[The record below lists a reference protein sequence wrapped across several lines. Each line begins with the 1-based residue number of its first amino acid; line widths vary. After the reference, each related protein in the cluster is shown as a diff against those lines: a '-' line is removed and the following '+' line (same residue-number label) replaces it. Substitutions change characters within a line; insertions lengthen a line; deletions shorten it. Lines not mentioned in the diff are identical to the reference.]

1 MPSVFVTSGNRG
13 IGLEFVRQYAADGWT
28 VHAACRDP
36 DRAEELQRL
45 SRNAKGSVS
54 IVAMDVTDQESIA
67 AAATRLGD
75 APVDLLINS
84 AGVLGQ
90 RSQRLGNLD
99 YAEWMHVLDVN
110 VLGAVRVTERLLE
123 NVARSARKLV
133 VNITSGMG
141 SIADNT
147 SGGMIEYRTSKTA
160 LNMAARTIAIDLK
173 PRDVVCIVV
182 NPGWVKTD
190 MGGPNATLTA
200 EASVAGMRRLFDSL
214 GPADSGKFFNHDGR
228 EYPW

>member
-1 MPSVFVTSGNRG
+1 MSSVFVTSGNRG
-13 IGLEFVRQYAADGWT
+13 IGLELVRQYAAEGWT
-28 VHAACRDP
+28 VYAACRDP
-36 DRAEELQRL
+36 EHASDLQRL
-45 SRNAKGSVS
+45 AREAKGRISVF
-54 IVAMDVTDQESIA
+54 AMDVTDPDSIA

-75 APVDLLINS
+75 TPIDLLINS

-90 RSQRLGNLD
+90 RSQRLGSLD

-110 VLGAVRVTERLLE
+110 LLGAVRVTERLLE
-123 NVARSARKLV
+123 TVARSPRKLI

-141 SIADNT
+141 SVADNS
-147 SGGMIEYRTSKTA
+147 SGGMLEYRTSKAA
-160 LNMAARTIAIDLK
+160 LNMATRTIAIDLK
-173 PRDVVCIVV
+173 PREIVCIVV

-190 MGGPNATLTA
+190 MGGPNATLSP
-200 EASVAGMRRLFDSL
+200 EASVSGMRRLFDSL

>member
-1 MPSVFVTSGNRG
+1 MSSVFVTSGNRG
-13 IGLEFVRQYAADGWT
+13 IGLECVRQYAAEGWT
-28 VHAACRDP
+28 VYAACREP
-36 DRAEELQRL
+36 ARASELQRL
-45 SRNAKGSVS
+45 AREAKDRISV
-54 IVAMDVTDQESIA
+54 VAMDVTDPESIE

-75 APVDLLINS
+75 TPIDLLINS

-90 RSQRLGNLD
+90 RSQRVGNLD
-99 YAEWMHVLDVN
+99 HAEWMHVLDVN

-123 NVARSARKLV
+123 NVAGSRRKLIV
-133 VNITSGMG
+133 SITSGMG

-147 SGGMIEYRTSKTA
+147 SGGMIEYRTSKAA

-173 PRDVVCIVV
+173 PREIVCIVV

-190 MGGPNATLTA
+190 MGGPNATLTV
-200 EASVAGMRRLFDSL
+200 EASVSGMRRLFDSL
-214 GPADSGKFFNHDGR
+214 GPADTGKFFNYDGR